1 MLLELFGEDSDDE
14 GMVSPLDE
22 TPEFIIS
29 CKERI
34 APWIVK
40 LLTPYYIKGRIK
52 GKALF
57 KALAKHL
64 IRLIYH
70 CSRHPSKI
78 FVIINY
84 KLVSKIVYFIVTAY
98 TCFYVIKFD
107 EATNYS
113 LDIHRKK
120 LFFNQHNKNLV
131 TEIKY

>member
-84 KLVSKIVYFIVTAY
+84 KLVNLLVKLFILL
-98 TCFYVIKFD
+98 CFYVIKFD

-113 LDIHRKK
+113 LDIHRIN
-120 LFFNQHNKNLV
+120 LFFNQHNRNLV
-131 TEIKY
+131 TQIKY